1 MYVIKS
7 YRSIVDAYIRFH
19 RFCLILLSYNN
30 RDGQDH
36 LLFCGYMLILKC
48 WWMYKILSHC
58 ITILVWFFFHF
69 EFFHLKQYLVKEHL
83 ISLYCN
89 DADQLFSQSAIQ
101 EILGNI
107 AFEVCSC
114 FNILIYIKKWCVN
127 LLLLYILL
135 YIL

>member
-7 YRSIVDAYIRFH
+7 YRSMVDAYIRFH
-19 RFCLILLSYNN
+19 RFCLILLSSNN

-36 LLFCGYMLILKC
+36 LLYMLILKC
-48 WWMYKILSHC
+48 WWMYNILSHC
-58 ITILVWFFFHF
+58 ITILVWFFLHI
-69 EFFHLKQYLVKEHL
+69 EFFHLKQSLVKEHL

-89 DADQLFSQSAIQ
+89 DADQLFKPAIQ

-114 FNILIYIKKWCVN
+114 FNIFIYIKKWCVN
-127 LLLLYILL
+127 LLLLFILL

>member
-7 YRSIVDAYIRFH
+7 YRSMVDAYIRFH
-19 RFCLILLSYNN
+19 RFCLILLSSNN

-36 LLFCGYMLILKC
+36 LLFCRYMLILKC

-58 ITILVWFFFHF
+58 ITILVWFFL
-69 EFFHLKQYLVKEHL
+69 HLKQSLVKEHL

-89 DADQLFSQSAIQ
+89 DADQLFKPAIQ

-114 FNILIYIKKWCVN
+114 FNIFIYIKKWCVN
-127 LLLLYILL
+127 LLLLFILL